1 MCRSDLVWIC
11 GRRDSAGTQ
20 CQFGQQQA
28 VGPSDWDAA
37 RMKPTEG
44 AAGAGENVTDGAGG
58 GGERQGSCAVTMW
71 STEA

>member
-1 MCRSDLVWIC
+1 MCRWDLVRIY
-11 GRRDSAGTQ
+11 GRRDGAGTQ

-44 AAGAGENVTDGAGG
+44 AAGAGENVTMALEVAESG
-58 GGERQGSCAVTMW
+58 RVRVL
-71 STEA
+71 